1 MSEYVIQTTGLTK
14 QFGSIT
20 AVDQLSLSVPRHS
33 IVGFLGPN
41 GAGKSTTIKLL
52 LGLIKPTSGE
62 GTVFGKDIRTQ
73 NTSIRQRLG
82 YLAQH
87 PSFYPNLTARE
98 TLRFVARFFY
108 TDEALIEYRIDES
121 LDLVGLKNKADRVI
135 KSFSGG
141 EMQRL
146 GIAQAYINHPDLLI
160 LDEPAAALDPM
171 GRADVLDIMTELRQT
186 STIFFSTHILDDVQ
200 RVSDRVVIL
209 NHGKLV
215 TEGPIEELLLGDDG
229 VWYDVQLIGAD
240 DRSKETLQEQP
251 WVVNVEELAVEETRH
266 WRVAVSDDQ
275 AAQQHLLRLLLAQES
290 VRVIHFG
297 RQTYE
302 LEDVFMKLV
311 EDD

>member
-1 MSEYVIQTTGLTK
+1 MSEFVIETHRLTK
-14 QFGSIT
+14 QFGSVT
-20 AVDQLSLSVPRHS
+20 AIDQLSLQVPKHS

-52 LGLIKPTSGE
+52 LGLMKPTSGQ
-62 GTVFGKDIRTQ
+62 GQVFGKDIRTQ
-73 NTSIRQRLG
+73 NAAIRRRIG

-87 PSFYPNLTARE
+87 PAFYPNLTARE

-108 TDEALIEYRIDES
+108 TDTALIEERINES
-121 LDLVGLKNKADRVI
+121 LDLVGLSTKADRVI
-135 KSFSGG
+135 KGFSGG

-171 GRADVLDIMTELRQT
+171 GRADVLDIMSQLRQT

-200 RVSDRVVIL
+200 RISDRVVIL
-209 NHGKLV
+209 NQGKLV
-215 TEGPIEELLLGDDG
+215 TEGPIEQLLLGDDG
-229 VWYDVQLIGAD
+229 VWYDIQLRGED
-240 DRSKETLQEQP
+240 DRSLENLRQQP
-251 WVVNVEELAVEETRH
+251 WVASVEVLPAQDFSH

-275 AAQQHLLRLLLAQES
+275 AAQQQLLRLLLAQES
-290 VRVIHFG
+290 VRVLHFG
-297 RQTYE
+297 RQTLE

-311 EDD
+311 EEK